1 MTAYV
6 DAMIFLTVM
15 VLAVGVTVH
24 VMPHVETDVMDP
36 EDFLIFLEGIKLRA
50 SDVTSMED
58 ESIVYLTDLLAH
70 PMGDDEGPF
79 VYLRSILDS
88 QYGPDGY
95 RFSLS
100 AEGWQRSFGNDGFC
114 RRECSLEVRL
124 TDGGAIVMKLGI
136 L

>member
-24 VMPHVETDVMDP
+24 VMPHMETDGMDP
-36 EDFLIFLEGIKLRA
+36 EDFLNMLEGIKLRA
-50 SDVTSMED
+50 SDVTSMDD
-58 ESIVYLTDLLAH
+58 ESIVYLTDLLSH
-70 PMGDDEGPF
+70 PMDDDEGPYE
-79 VYLRSILDS
+79 YLCSILDS

-95 RFSLS
+95 RISLS
-100 AEGWQRSFGNDGFC
+100 TDGWQRSFGNDGFC
-114 RRECSLEVRL
+114 RRECSSEVRL
-124 TDGGAIVMKLGI
+124 TDGGALVMKLGI